1 MVGFFDICE
10 LQFGIVREVC
20 CCLIFVLWF
29 GDLVS
34 SWCVATFGFDL
45 WLSLWFVH
53 NSYLVFGSL
62 IWICERELFGVFE
75 IWICE
80 SAFKPICIIPNLI

>member
-1 MVGFFDICE
+1 MVWFFDICE

-20 CCLIFVLWF
+20 CRLIFVLRF

-53 NSYLVFGSL
+53 NSYFVFGSL
-62 IWICERELFGVFE
+62 ICICERA
-75 IWICE
+75 IW
-80 SAFKPICIIPNLI
+80 CI